1 MKALI
6 IILAVLTVIAWIPIK
21 CCASYLG
28 TAQVDIKVGPI
39 RFAVYPGKKKK
50 KNAPK
55 VKIEKAEKK
64 PKQETPAQE
73 KKSFSL
79 DNAAQYMP
87 LAQTALQTVGRLF
100 RSIAVRVKL
109 HVTYG
114 AEDPADAAV
123 HYGQARAIIGTI
135 TPILEKTFH
144 IKKRDMQAVFD
155 PEETGF
161 SIETNIQA
169 RLFVWQII
177 TIAVHAGVKLLFQFL
192 KIRKGGAKK

>member
-6 IILAVLTVIAWIPIK
+6 IILTMLFLIAWIPIK
-21 CCASYLG
+21 CCARYLG
-28 TAQVDIKVGPI
+28 APQVNFKVGPL
-39 RFAVYPGKKKK
+39 RFAIYPGKEKKK
-50 KNAPK
+50 KAPK
-55 VKIEKAEKK
+55 VKIEKAAKK
-64 PKQETPAQE
+64 PKQEKPAQE
-73 KKSFSL
+73 KKSFSP
-79 DNAAQYMP
+79 DTIFQYMP

-123 HYGQARAIIGTI
+123 RYGQAWAIIGAV

-144 IKKRDMQAVFD
+144 IKKRDLQAVFD

-161 SIETNIQA
+161 SIETDIQA

-177 TIAVHAGVKLLFQFL
+177 SLAVSAGVKLLFQFL